1 MHKFLEPFFPL
12 VLCKGLSAT
21 ALAGKMFKNT
31 EVCQE
36 EQRFPEDLSNKVNST
51 EYSLVLAPV
60 CLAPVVPAHKSICLY
75 VVSGRIFRASV
86 AICEGLQLDKLDW
99 KN

>member
-36 EQRFPEDLSNKVNST
+36 EQRFAEDLSNKANST

-60 CLAPVVPAHKSICLY
+60 CLAPVVPAHKIFAFTLS
-75 VVSGRIFRASV
+75 VAAVSGQAWQSV
-86 AICEGLQLDKLDW
+86 RD
-99 KN
+99 